1 MQAFLYV
8 DESKNA
14 LHTVRFQN
22 VIHISSF
29 AMLAQI
35 EKDHYNKLH
44 EILQL
49 SRKNLKQFDESL
61 IQRAFFM
68 CYRAHEGEKRASG
81 EPFFFH
87 PVEVATILL
96 NELPLDG
103 VSVAAALLHDVIEDS
118 GYTYEDI
125 VAELGVEVADIVEG
139 LTKISGIT
147 INRETTQAEGFRK
160 MLLSMVKD
168 IRVILIKFCDRLHNM
183 RTLES
188 LPEHRRLKIA
198 LETRDIYA
206 PLAHR
211 FGLGKMKVEFEN
223 LALRFIDP
231 EMHDFLQQKLRT
243 NKEDRVNYLSKMI
256 IPIKADLEKQGF
268 RVDVQGRAKHLFSIY
283 NKMRSKNKNFED
295 IRDLYG
301 LRVIIDSERIADCF
315 SVYGFIT
322 QQYPPIPQYFKD
334 YVSIPKHNGYQ
345 SLHSAIIGPKGH
357 MVELQIRTKRMHE
370 FAELGVAA
378 HWRYKEK
385 ISRDDANVDSFLRWA
400 RELIKDADS
409 AASFMEGFKLNLYH
423 DEIYVFTPKG
433 DMKTMPAGATPIDFA
448 YAIHTEVGHGCIGAK
463 VNGKIVRLNAQL
475 KSGDR
480 VEIITSKNQKPKS
493 DWLKIVV
500 TQRAKLKI
508 RSAINEDRR
517 LQIEKGRG
525 IWEKLLTGTKKLFS
539 DSEIIQQ
546 VKKHGLK
553 TPADFFSALAT
564 QQINGEEVIERAISF
579 KKEEHA
585 AKSAFDEAREL
596 DEYLQTARQDQE
608 QQGVP
613 LKKDEVIIAGM
624 SNIAYSYAK
633 CCQPV
638 PGDDVIGF
646 VTADGVAKIHRK
658 NCVNVSNENLLKS
671 ERVVS
676 VAWNRKVETNFLA
689 GIKIEGEDRLGIM
702 TQITTVISK
711 FDTNIRTISLNA
723 RDGLFVGTMMIY
735 VPNAEKLTTLMDKL
749 KRVPGVF
756 TVERLIS

>member
-1 MQAFLYV
+1 M
-8 DESKNA
+8 
-14 LHTVRFQN
+14 
-22 VIHISSF
+22 I
-29 AMLAQI
+29 AQI
-35 EKDHYNKLH
+35 GKDHYNKLH

-49 SRKNLKQFDESL
+49 SRKNLKNFDESL

-96 NELPLDG
+96 TELPLDG

-125 VAELGVEVADIVEG
+125 VAELGVEVAEIVEG
-139 LTKISGIT
+139 LTKISGIM

-223 LALRFIDP
+223 LALKFIDP
-231 EMHDFLQQKLRT
+231 EMFDFLEQKIRMSRG
-243 NKEDRVNYLSKMI
+243 DRVNYLAKMI
-256 IPIKADLEKQGF
+256 TPIKADLAQQGF
-268 RVDVQGRAKHLFSIY
+268 KVEVNGRAKHLFSIY
-283 NKMRSKNKNFED
+283 NKMRNKNKTFED
-295 IRDLYG
+295 IHDLYG
-301 LRVIIDSERIADCF
+301 IRVIVDTERIADCF
-315 SVYGFIT
+315 SIYGFIT
-322 QQYPPIPQYFKD
+322 QQYPPVPQYFKD
-334 YVSIPKHNGYQ
+334 YISVPKHNGYQ
-345 SLHSAIIGPKGH
+345 SLHSAIMGPKGH
-357 MVELQIRTKRMHE
+357 MVELQIRTQRMHE

-385 ISRDDANVDSFLRWA
+385 ISRDDVNIDSFLRWA

-433 DMKTMPAGATPIDFA
+433 DMKTMPAAATPIDFA
-448 YAIHTEVGHGCIGAK
+448 YAIHTEIGNGCIGAK

-493 DWLKIVV
+493 DWLKVVV

-525 IWEKLLTGTKKLFS
+525 MWEKMVSGTKKLLS
-539 DSEIIQQ
+539 DNDIIQH
-546 VKKHGLK
+546 VKGYGLK
-553 TPADFFSALAT
+553 TPADFFSALAS
-564 QQINGEEVIERAISF
+564 QQINGEEVIERANSSR
-579 KKEEHA
+579 KEEPA
-585 AKSAFDEAREL
+585 PKTFNDEAREVE
-596 DEYLQTARQDQE
+596 DYLQKARHEQE
-608 QQGVP
+608 EGLP
-613 LKKDEVIIAGM
+613 SKKDEVVIAGM
-624 SNIAYSYAK
+624 NNIAYAYAN

-646 VTADGVAKIHRK
+646 VTADGVKIHRK
-658 NCVNVSNENLLKS
+658 NCVNVSNDNLLKS
-671 ERVVS
+671 ERIVS
-676 VAWNRKVETNFLA
+676 VSWNRKVETDFLA
-689 GIKIEGEDRLGIM
+689 GIKIVGEDRLGIM
-702 TQITTVISK
+702 NQLTTVISK

-723 RDGLFVGTMMIY
+723 HDGMFVGTMMIY
-735 VPNAEKLTTLMDKL
+735 VRNAEKLNTLMEKL
-749 KRVPGVF
+749 KKVQGIF

>member
-1 MQAFLYV
+1 
-8 DESKNA
+8 
-14 LHTVRFQN
+14 
-22 VIHISSF
+22 
-29 AMLAQI
+29 MLAQI
-35 EKDHYNKLH
+35 EKGHYNKLH

-49 SRKNLKQFDESL
+49 SRKNLKNFDESL

-81 EPFFFH
+81 EPFFYH

-118 GYTYEDI
+118 GYSYEDI

-139 LTKISGIT
+139 LTKISGIM
-147 INRETTQAEGFRK
+147 INRENTQAEGFRK

-223 LALRFIDP
+223 LALKYIDP
-231 EMHDFLQQKLRT
+231 EMHDFLQRKIRMS
-243 NKEDRVNYLSKMI
+243 KAERISYLNKMI
-256 IPIKADLEKQGF
+256 VPIKADLEKQGF
-268 RVDVQGRAKHLFSIY
+268 KVDVSGRAKHLFSVY
-283 NKMRSKNKNFED
+283 NKMRSKNKSFED
-295 IRDLYG
+295 IHDLYG
-301 LRVIIDSERIADCF
+301 IRVVVDTERIADCF
-315 SVYGFIT
+315 AVYGFIT
-322 QQYPPIPQYFKD
+322 QKYPPIPQHFKD
-334 YVSIPKHNGYQ
+334 YISIPKHNGYQ
-345 SLHSAIIGPKGH
+345 SLHSAIIGPRGH

-385 ISRDDANVDSFLRWA
+385 ISRDDANIDSFLRWA

-409 AASFMEGFKLNLYH
+409 AAAFMEGFKLNLYH

-448 YAIHTEVGHGCIGAK
+448 YAIHTEVGNGCIGAK

-480 VEIITSKNQKPKS
+480 LEIITSKNQKPKA

-508 RSAINEDRR
+508 RSAINEERR
-517 LQIEKGRG
+517 LQVEKGRG
-525 IWEKLLTGTKKLFS
+525 MWEKMLTGTKKLLS
-539 DSEIIQQ
+539 DNDIIRQ
-546 VKKHGLK
+546 VKRYGIK
-553 TPADFFSALAT
+553 TPADFFSALAS
-564 QQINGEEVIERAISF
+564 QQIDGEEVMERVTNAR
-579 KKEEHA
+579 KEEPGV
-585 AKSAFDEAREL
+585 KSFNDEAREVE
-596 DEYLQTARQDQE
+596 DYLQEARQQQE
-608 QQGVP
+608 LVHDGSVS
-613 LKKDEVIIAGM
+613 KKDEVSVAGM

-646 VTADGVAKIHRK
+646 VTTDGVVKIHRK
-658 NCVNVSNENLLKS
+658 NCINVSNENLLKS
-671 ERVVS
+671 ERIVS
-676 VAWNRKVETNFLA
+676 VSWNRKGETDFLA
-689 GIKIEGEDRLGIM
+689 GIKIVGEDRIGIIN
-702 TQITTVISK
+702 QITTVISK
-711 FDTNIRTISLNA
+711 FDTNIRTISLHA
-723 RDGLFVGTMMIY
+723 RDGMFVGTLMVY
-735 VPNAEKLTTLMDKL
+735 VRNAEKLAILMEKL
-749 KRVPGVF
+749 KKVPGVF
-756 TVERLIS
+756 TVERLIN

>member
-1 MQAFLYV
+1 
-8 DESKNA
+8 
-14 LHTVRFQN
+14 
-22 VIHISSF
+22 
-29 AMLAQI
+29 MLAQI
-35 EKDHYNKLH
+35 EKEHYSKLH

-49 SRKNLKQFDESL
+49 SRRNLKNFDESL

-81 EPFFFH
+81 EPFFYH

-118 GYTYEDI
+118 GYTYEDL

-139 LTKISGIT
+139 LTKISGIV

-183 RTLES
+183 RTLDS

-223 LALRFIDP
+223 LALKYIDP
-231 EMHDFLQQKLRT
+231 EMYEFLSQKVRLSRA
-243 NKEDRVNYLSKMI
+243 ERVTYLNKMI
-256 IPIKADLEKQGF
+256 NPITADLEKQGF
-268 RVDVQGRAKHLFSIY
+268 KVEVQGRAKHLFSIY
-283 NKMRSKNKNFED
+283 NKMRSKNKTFED
-295 IRDLYG
+295 IHDLYG
-301 LRVIIDSERIADCF
+301 IRVIVDTERIADCF
-315 SVYGFIT
+315 AVYGFIT
-322 QQYPPIPQYFKD
+322 QKYPPVPLHFKD
-334 YVSIPKHNGYQ
+334 YISIPKHNGYQ
-345 SLHSAIIGPKGH
+345 SLHSAIIGPKGNLI
-357 MVELQIRTKRMHE
+357 ELQIRTRRMHE

-385 ISRDDANVDSFLRWA
+385 ISKDDANINSFLRWA

-409 AASFMEGFKLNLYH
+409 AAEFMEGFKLNLYH

-433 DMKTMPAGATPIDFA
+433 DMKTLPAGATPIDFA
-448 YAIHTEVGHGCIGAK
+448 YSIHTEIGHGCIGAK

-480 VEIITSKNQKPKS
+480 VEIITSKAQKPKS

-508 RSAINEDRR
+508 RSAINEERR
-517 LQIEKGRG
+517 IQIEKGRG
-525 IWEKLLTGTKKLFS
+525 MWEKMVSGTKRLFS
-539 DSEIIQQ
+539 DNDIIRQ
-546 VKKHGLK
+546 VKRYGIR
-553 TPADFFSALAT
+553 TPADFFSALAN
-564 QQINGEEVIERAISF
+564 QQINGEEVIERVTNTRKDGEAAPKSF
-579 KKEEHA
+579 TE
-585 AKSAFDEAREL
+585 EARQVE
-596 DEYLQTARQDQE
+596 DYLHKARKEQE
-608 QQGVP
+608 EEGISDRKREDV
-613 LKKDEVIIAGM
+613 VIAGM

-646 VTADGVAKIHRK
+646 VTADGVVKIHRK
-658 NCVNVSNENLLKS
+658 NCANVSNENLLKS
-671 ERVVS
+671 ERIVS
-676 VAWNRKVETNFLA
+676 VSWNRKVDTDFLA
-689 GIKIEGEDRLGIM
+689 GIRIVGEDRIGI
-702 TQITTVISK
+702 TNQLTAVISK
-711 FDTNIRTISLNA
+711 FDTNIRSISLHA
-723 RDGLFVGTMMIY
+723 RDGMFVGTLMIY
-735 VPNAEKLTTLMDKL
+735 VRNAEKLGTLMDKL
-749 KRVPGVF
+749 KKVQGVF

>member
-1 MQAFLYV
+1 
-8 DESKNA
+8 
-14 LHTVRFQN
+14 
-22 VIHISSF
+22 
-29 AMLAQI
+29 MLAQI
-35 EKDHYNKLH
+35 EKDQYNKLH

-49 SRKNLKQFDESL
+49 SRKNLKNFDESL

-81 EPFFFH
+81 EPFFYH

-125 VAELGVEVADIVEG
+125 VAELGVEVAEIVEG

-188 LPEHRRLKIA
+188 LPEHRRLRIA

-223 LALRFIDP
+223 LALKFIDP
-231 EMHDFLQQKLRT
+231 EMYTFLLQKIRMG
-243 NKEDRVNYLSKMI
+243 KENRVNYLGKMI
-256 IPIKADLEKQGF
+256 TPIKADLEQQGF
-268 RVDVQGRAKHLFSIY
+268 KVEVQGRAKHLFSIY
-283 NKMRSKNKNFED
+283 NKMRSKNKTFED
-295 IRDLYG
+295 IHDLYG
-301 LRVIIDSERIADCF
+301 IRVIIDTERLADCF

-322 QQYPPIPQYFKD
+322 QKYPPIPQYFKD
-334 YVSIPKHNGYQ
+334 YISIPKHNGYQ
-345 SLHSAIIGPKGH
+345 SLHSAIIGPRGH

-433 DMKTMPAGATPIDFA
+433 DMKTMPVGATPIDFA
-448 YAIHTEVGHGCIGAK
+448 YAIHTEIGNSCIGSK

-508 RSAINEDRR
+508 RSAINEERR
-517 LQIEKGRG
+517 LQIEQGRG

-539 DSEIIQQ
+539 DSDIIQQ
-546 VKKHGLK
+546 VKKYGLK
-553 TPADFFSALAT
+553 TPADFFSALAS
-564 QQINGEEVIERAISF
+564 QQINGEEVIERATNS
-579 KKEEHA
+579 KKEEQA
-585 AKSAFDEAREL
+585 PKSVADEAKEL
-596 DEYLQTARQDQE
+596 EDYLQLARHEQE
-608 QQGVP
+608 QQGLP
-613 LKKDEVIIAGM
+613 TKKGEVSIAGM
-624 SNIAYSYAK
+624 SNIAYSYAR

-638 PGDDVIGF
+638 PGDDVLGF
-646 VTADGVAKIHRK
+646 VTAEGVVKIHRK
-658 NCVNVSNENLLKS
+658 NCLNVSNENLLKS

-676 VAWNRKVETNFLA
+676 VSWNRKVETDFLA
-689 GIKIEGEDRLGIM
+689 GIKIVGEDRMGIM
-702 TQITTVISK
+702 NQLTTVISK
-711 FDTNIRTISLNA
+711 FDTNIRSISLNA
-723 RDGLFVGTMMIY
+723 HDGMFVGTMMVY
-735 VPNAEKLTTLMDKL
+735 VRNAEKLRILMEKL
-749 KRVPGVF
+749 KKVRGIF
-756 TVERLIS
+756 SVERLIT

>member
-1 MQAFLYV
+1 
-8 DESKNA
+8 
-14 LHTVRFQN
+14 
-22 VIHISSF
+22 
-29 AMLAQI
+29 MLAQI
-35 EKDHYNKLH
+35 EKGHYNKLH

-49 SRKNLKQFDESL
+49 SRKNLKNFDESL

-81 EPFFFH
+81 EPFFYH

-139 LTKISGIT
+139 LTKISGIM
-147 INRETTQAEGFRK
+147 INRENTQAEGFRK

-223 LALRFIDP
+223 LALKFIDP
-231 EMHDFLQQKLRT
+231 EMYDFLQQKIRIG
-243 NKEDRVNYLSKMI
+243 KGDRVNYLNKMI
-256 IPIKADLEKQGF
+256 EPIKADLEQQGF
-268 RVDVQGRAKHLFSIY
+268 KVEVQGRAKHLFSIY
-283 NKMRSKNKNFED
+283 NKMRNKNKSFED
-295 IRDLYG
+295 IHDLYG
-301 LRVIIDSERIADCF
+301 IRVIIDTERIAECF

-322 QQYPPIPQYFKD
+322 QKYPPVPQYFKD
-334 YVSIPKHNGYQ
+334 YISIPKHNGYQ
-345 SLHSAIIGPKGH
+345 SLHSAIIGPRGH
-357 MVELQIRTKRMHE
+357 MVELQIRTMRMHE

-385 ISRDDANVDSFLRWA
+385 ISRDDANIDSFLRWA

-409 AASFMEGFKLNLYH
+409 AAAFMEGFKLNLYH

-448 YAIHTEVGHGCIGAK
+448 YAIHTEVGNGCIGAK

-517 LQIEKGRG
+517 LQVEKGRG
-525 IWEKLLTGTKKLFS
+525 IWEKLLTGTKKLLS

-546 VKKHGLK
+546 VKKYGLK
-553 TPADFFSALAT
+553 TPADFFSALAS
-564 QQINGEEVIERAISF
+564 QQINGEEVIERVTSS
-579 KKEEHA
+579 KKEGQA
-585 AKSAFDEAREL
+585 AKSISDEAREVE
-596 DEYLQTARQDQE
+596 EYLQMARQEQE
-608 QQGVP
+608 QQQQGMPV
-613 LKKDEVIIAGM
+613 KKDEVIIAGM

-638 PGDDVIGF
+638 PGDDVLGF
-646 VTADGVAKIHRK
+646 VSADGVVKIHRK
-658 NCVNVSNENLLKS
+658 NCINVSNENLLKS

-676 VAWNRKVETNFLA
+676 VSWNRKVETDFLA
-689 GIKIEGEDRLGIM
+689 GIKIVGEDRLGIM
-702 TQITTVISK
+702 NLLTTVISK
-711 FDTNIRTISLNA
+711 FDTNIRSISLNA
-723 RDGLFVGTMMIY
+723 RDGMFVGTMMVY
-735 VPNAEKLTTLMDKL
+735 VRNSEKLSTLMDKL
-749 KRVPGVF
+749 KKVPGIF

>member
-1 MQAFLYV
+1 
-8 DESKNA
+8 
-14 LHTVRFQN
+14 
-22 VIHISSF
+22 
-29 AMLAQI
+29 MLAQI
-35 EKDHYNKLH
+35 EKGHYNKLH

-49 SRKNLKQFDESL
+49 SRKNLKNFDESL

-81 EPFFFH
+81 EPFFYH

-139 LTKISGIT
+139 LTKISGIM
-147 INRETTQAEGFRK
+147 INRENTQAEGFRK
-160 MLLSMVKD
+160 MLLSMVKV

-223 LALRFIDP
+223 LALKFIDP
-231 EMHDFLQQKLRT
+231 EMYDFLQQKIRIG
-243 NKEDRVNYLSKMI
+243 KGDRVNYLNKMI
-256 IPIKADLEKQGF
+256 EPIKADLEQQGF
-268 RVDVQGRAKHLFSIY
+268 KVEVQGRAKHLFSIY
-283 NKMRSKNKNFED
+283 NKMRNKNKSFED
-295 IRDLYG
+295 IHDLYG
-301 LRVIIDSERIADCF
+301 IRVIIDTEGIADCF

-322 QQYPPIPQYFKD
+322 QKYPPVPQYFKD
-334 YVSIPKHNGYQ
+334 YISIPKHNGYQ
-345 SLHSAIIGPKGH
+345 SLHSAIIGPRGH

-385 ISRDDANVDSFLRWA
+385 ISRDDANIDSFLRWA

-448 YAIHTEVGHGCIGAK
+448 YAIHTEVGNGCIGAK
-463 VNGKIVRLNAQL
+463 VNGKIVRLNALL

-480 VEIITSKNQKPKS
+480 VEIITSKNQKPKA

-508 RSAINEDRR
+508 RSAINEERR

-525 IWEKLLTGTKKLFS
+525 IWEKLLSGTKKLFS
-539 DSEIIQQ
+539 DSDIVQQ

-553 TPADFFSALAT
+553 TPADFFSALAN
-564 QQINGEEVIERAISF
+564 QQINGEEVIERVTSSR
-579 KKEEHA
+579 KEEHA
-585 AKSAFDEAREL
+585 AKSVIDEAREVE
-596 DEYLQTARQDQE
+596 DYLQIARQEQE
-608 QQGVP
+608 QLQQGM
-613 LKKDEVIIAGM
+613 LAKKDEVIIAGM

-646 VTADGVAKIHRK
+646 VTTEGVVKIHRK
-658 NCVNVSNENLLKS
+658 NCLNVSNENLLKS

-676 VAWNRKVETNFLA
+676 VSWNRKVETDFLA
-689 GIKIEGEDRLGIM
+689 GIKIVGEDRLGIM
-702 TQITTVISK
+702 NQLTTVISK
-711 FDTNIRTISLNA
+711 FDTNIRSISLNA
-723 RDGLFVGTMMIY
+723 RDGMFVGTMMVY
-735 VPNAEKLTTLMDKL
+735 VRNAEKLSTLMDKL
-749 KRVPGVF
+749 KKVPGIF

>member
-1 MQAFLYV
+1 
-8 DESKNA
+8 
-14 LHTVRFQN
+14 
-22 VIHISSF
+22 
-29 AMLAQI
+29 MLAQI

-49 SRKNLKQFDESL
+49 SRKNLKNFDESL

-139 LTKISGIT
+139 LTKISGIM
-147 INRETTQAEGFRK
+147 INRENTQAEGFRK

-223 LALRFIDP
+223 LALKFIDP
-231 EMHDFLQQKLRT
+231 EMYDFLQQKIRT
-243 NKEDRVNYLSKMI
+243 SKGDRVNYLSKMI
-256 IPIKADLEKQGF
+256 QPIKADLEQQGF
-268 RVDVQGRAKHLFSIY
+268 KVEVQGRAKHLFSIY
-283 NKMRSKNKNFED
+283 NKMRNKNKTFED
-295 IRDLYG
+295 IHDLYG
-301 LRVIIDSERIADCF
+301 IRVILDTERIAECF

-322 QQYPPIPQYFKD
+322 QKYPPIPQYFKD
-334 YVSIPKHNGYQ
+334 YISIPKHNGYQ
-345 SLHSAIIGPKGH
+345 SLHSAIIGPRGH

-385 ISRDDANVDSFLRWA
+385 ISRDDANIDSFLRWA

-409 AASFMEGFKLNLYH
+409 AAAFMEGFKLNLYH

-448 YAIHTEVGHGCIGAK
+448 YAIHSEVGNGCIGAK

-546 VKKHGLK
+546 VKKDGLK
-553 TPADFFSALAT
+553 TPADFFSALAS
-564 QQINGEEVIERAISF
+564 QQINGEEVIERVTSS
-579 KKEEHA
+579 KKEGHA
-585 AKSAFDEAREL
+585 AKSFSDEAREVE
-596 DEYLQTARQDQE
+596 EYLQMARQEQE
-608 QQGVP
+608 QQQQGMPV
-613 LKKDEVIIAGM
+613 KKDEVIIAGM

-638 PGDDVIGF
+638 PGDDVLGF
-646 VTADGVAKIHRK
+646 VSADGVVKIHRK
-658 NCVNVSNENLLKS
+658 NCINVSNENLLKS

-676 VAWNRKVETNFLA
+676 VSWNRKVETDFLA
-689 GIKIEGEDRLGIM
+689 GIKIVGEDRLGIM
-702 TQITTVISK
+702 NQLTTVISK
-711 FDTNIRTISLNA
+711 FDTNIRSISLNA
-723 RDGLFVGTMMIY
+723 RDGMFVGTMMVY
-735 VPNAEKLTTLMDKL
+735 VRNAEKLSTLMDKL
-749 KRVPGVF
+749 KKVQGIF

>member
-1 MQAFLYV
+1 
-8 DESKNA
+8 
-14 LHTVRFQN
+14 
-22 VIHISSF
+22 
-29 AMLAQI
+29 MLAQI

-49 SRKNLKQFDESL
+49 SRRNLKNVDESL
-61 IQRAFFM
+61 IQRSFFM

-118 GYTYEDI
+118 GYTYDDI

-223 LALRFIDP
+223 LALKYIDP
-231 EMHDFLQQKLRT
+231 EMYNFLQQKIRT
-243 NKEDRVNYLSKMI
+243 GKGDRVSYLGKMI
-256 IPIKADLEKQGF
+256 MPIKADLQQQGF
-268 RVDVQGRAKHLFSIY
+268 RVEVQGRAKHLFSIY
-283 NKMRSKNKNFED
+283 NKMRSKNKAFED
-295 IRDLYG
+295 IHDLYG
-301 LRVIIDSERIADCF
+301 LRVIIDTERIADCF

-322 QQYPPIPQYFKD
+322 QKYPPVPQYFKD
-334 YVSIPKHNGYQ
+334 YISIPKHNGYQ
-345 SLHSAIIGPKGH
+345 SLHSAIMGPKGH
-357 MVELQIRTKRMHE
+357 MVELQIRTRRMHE

-385 ISRDDANVDSFLRWA
+385 ISRDDVNIDSFLRWA

-409 AASFMEGFKLNLYH
+409 VASFMEGFKLNLYH

-448 YAIHTEVGHGCIGAK
+448 YAIHTEVGNGCIGAK

-525 IWEKLLTGTKKLFS
+525 IWEKMMSGTKKLFS
-539 DSEIIQQ
+539 DNDIIQQ
-546 VKKHGLK
+546 VKKYGLK
-553 TPADFFSALAT
+553 TPADFFSALAS
-564 QQINGEEVIERAISF
+564 QQINGEEVIERVTSAR
-579 KKEEHA
+579 KEEHP
-585 AKSAFDEAREL
+585 AKTFADEAREVE
-596 DEYLQTARQDQE
+596 DYLQIARQEQDQQ
-608 QQGVP
+608 QQGVSAR
-613 LKKDEVIIAGM
+613 KDEVIIAGV

-638 PGDDVIGF
+638 PGDDVLGF
-646 VTADGVAKIHRK
+646 VSADGVVKIHRK
-658 NCVNVSNENLLKS
+658 NCINVSNENLLKS

-676 VAWNRKVETNFLA
+676 VSWNRKVETDFLA

-702 TQITTVISK
+702 NQLTTVISK
-711 FDTNIRTISLNA
+711 FDTNIRSISLNA
-723 RDGLFVGTMMIY
+723 RDGMFVGTMMVY
-735 VPNAEKLTTLMDKL
+735 VRNAEKLSTLMDKL
-749 KRVPGVF
+749 KKVPGIF

>member
-1 MQAFLYV
+1 
-8 DESKNA
+8 
-14 LHTVRFQN
+14 
-22 VIHISSF
+22 
-29 AMLAQI
+29 MLAQI
-35 EKDHYNKLH
+35 EKEHYSKLH

-49 SRKNLKQFDESL
+49 SRRNLKNYDESL

-96 NELPLDG
+96 KELPLDG

-118 GYTYEDI
+118 GYTYEDLA
-125 VAELGVEVADIVEG
+125 AELGTEVADIVEG

-147 INRETTQAEGFRK
+147 INRENTQAEGFRK
-160 MLLSMVKD
+160 MLLSMVRD

-188 LPEHRRLKIA
+188 LPEHRRLRIA

-223 LALRFIDP
+223 LALKYIDP
-231 EMHDFLQQKLRT
+231 EMYEFLSQKVRLSRA
-243 NKEDRVNYLSKMI
+243 ERVSYLNKMI
-256 IPIKADLEKQGF
+256 LPIKADLEKQGF
-268 RVDVQGRAKHLFSIY
+268 KVEVQGRAKHLFSIY
-283 NKMRSKNKNFED
+283 NKMRTKNKTFED
-295 IRDLYG
+295 IHDLYG
-301 LRVIIDSERIADCF
+301 IRVIVDTERIADCF
-315 SVYGFIT
+315 AVYGFIT
-322 QQYPPIPQYFKD
+322 QKFPPIPQHFKD
-334 YVSIPKHNGYQ
+334 YISIPKHNGYQ

-357 MVELQIRTKRMHE
+357 LVELQIRTKRMHE

-385 ISRDDANVDSFLRWA
+385 ISKDDANIDSFLRWA

-409 AASFMEGFKLNLYH
+409 AAAFMEGFKLNLYH

-433 DMKTMPAGATPIDFA
+433 DMKTLPAGATPIDFA
-448 YAIHTEVGHGCIGAK
+448 YAIHTEIGHGCIGAK

-480 VEIITSKNQKPKS
+480 LEIITSKNQKPKS

-508 RSAINEDRR
+508 RSAINEERR
-517 LQIEKGRG
+517 IQIEKGRSM
-525 IWEKLLTGTKKLFS
+525 WEKMLSGTKRLFS
-539 DSEIIQQ
+539 DNDIIKQ
-546 VKKHGLK
+546 VKRYGIR

-564 QQINGEEVIERAISF
+564 EQIDGEEVIERVTHSRKEGENAPKSF
-579 KKEEHA
+579 AE
-585 AKSAFDEAREL
+585 EARQVE
-596 DEYLQTARQDQE
+596 DYLQAARHEQE
-608 QQGVP
+608 DDGGPARKREDV
-613 LKKDEVIIAGM
+613 VIAGM

-646 VTADGVAKIHRK
+646 VTADGVVKIHRK
-658 NCVNVSNENLLKS
+658 NCANVSNDNLLKS
-671 ERVVS
+671 ERIVS
-676 VAWNRKVETNFLA
+676 VSWNRKVETDFLA
-689 GIKIEGEDRLGIM
+689 GIRIVGEDRLGI
-702 TQITTVISK
+702 TNQLTTVISK
-711 FDTNIRTISLNA
+711 FDTNIRSMSLHA
-723 RDGLFVGTMMIY
+723 RDGMFVGTLMIY
-735 VPNAEKLTTLMDKL
+735 VRNAEKLGTLMDKL
-749 KRVPGVF
+749 KKVSGVF

>member
-1 MQAFLYV
+1 
-8 DESKNA
+8 
-14 LHTVRFQN
+14 
-22 VIHISSF
+22 
-29 AMLAQI
+29 MLAQI
-35 EKDHYNKLH
+35 EKGHYNKLN

-49 SRKNLKQFDESL
+49 SRKNLKNFDESL

-139 LTKISGIT
+139 LTKISGIM
-147 INRETTQAEGFRK
+147 INREHTQAEGFRK

-223 LALRFIDP
+223 LALKFIDP
-231 EMHDFLQQKLRT
+231 EMHDFLQQKIRMG
-243 NKEDRVNYLSKMI
+243 KGDRVNYLSKMI
-256 IPIKADLEKQGF
+256 VPIKADLEQQGF
-268 RVDVQGRAKHLFSIY
+268 KVEVQGRAKHLFSIY
-283 NKMRSKNKNFED
+283 NKMRNKNKSFED
-295 IRDLYG
+295 IHDLYG
-301 LRVIIDSERIADCF
+301 IRVIIDTERIAECF

-322 QQYPPIPQYFKD
+322 QKYPPVPQYFKD
-334 YVSIPKHNGYQ
+334 YISIPKHNGYQ

-385 ISRDDANVDSFLRWA
+385 ISRDDANIDSFLRWA

-409 AASFMEGFKLNLYH
+409 AAAFMEGFKLNLYH

-448 YAIHTEVGHGCIGAK
+448 YAIHTEVGNGCIGAK

-493 DWLKIVV
+493 DWLKIVI

-546 VKKHGLK
+546 VKKDGLK
-553 TPADFFSALAT
+553 TPADFFSALAS
-564 QQINGEEVIERAISF
+564 QQINGEEVIERVTSS
-579 KKEEHA
+579 KKEGHA
-585 AKSAFDEAREL
+585 AKSFSDEAREVE
-596 DEYLQTARQDQE
+596 DYLQIARQEQE
-608 QQGVP
+608 HQQQGMPV
-613 LKKDEVIIAGM
+613 KKDEVIIAGM

-638 PGDDVIGF
+638 PGDDVLGF
-646 VTADGVAKIHRK
+646 VSADGVVKIHRK
-658 NCVNVSNENLLKS
+658 NCINVSNENLLKS

-676 VAWNRKVETNFLA
+676 VSWNRKVETDFLA
-689 GIKIEGEDRLGIM
+689 GIKIVGEDRLGIM
-702 TQITTVISK
+702 NQLTTVISK
-711 FDTNIRTISLNA
+711 FDTNIRSISLNA
-723 RDGLFVGTMMIY
+723 RDGMFVGTMMVY
-735 VPNAEKLTTLMDKL
+735 VRNAEKLSTLMDKL
-749 KRVPGVF
+749 KKVSGIF

>member
-1 MQAFLYV
+1 
-8 DESKNA
+8 
-14 LHTVRFQN
+14 
-22 VIHISSF
+22 
-29 AMLAQI
+29 MLAQI
-35 EKDHYNKLH
+35 GKEHYSKLH

-49 SRKNLKQFDESL
+49 SRKNLKNFDESL

-68 CYRAHEGEKRASG
+68 CYKAHDGEKRASG
-81 EPFFFH
+81 EPFFYH

-125 VAELGVEVADIVEG
+125 VAELGVEVAEIVEG
-139 LTKISGIT
+139 LTKISGIM
-147 INRETTQAEGFRK
+147 INRENTQAEGFRK

-223 LALRFIDP
+223 LALKYIDP
-231 EMHDFLQQKLRT
+231 EMHDFLQRKIRMS
-243 NKEDRVNYLSKMI
+243 KAERISYLNKMI
-256 IPIKADLEKQGF
+256 VPIKADLEKQGF
-268 RVDVQGRAKHLFSIY
+268 KVDVSGRAKHLFSVY
-283 NKMRSKNKNFED
+283 NKMRSKNKSFED
-295 IRDLYG
+295 IHDLYG
-301 LRVIIDSERIADCF
+301 IRVVVDTERIADCF
-315 SVYGFIT
+315 AVYGFIT
-322 QQYPPIPQYFKD
+322 QNYPPIPQHFKD
-334 YVSIPKHNGYQ
+334 YISIPKHNGYQ
-345 SLHSAIIGPKGH
+345 SLHSAIIGPRGH
-357 MVELQIRTKRMHE
+357 MVELQIRTMRMHE

-385 ISRDDANVDSFLRWA
+385 ISRDDANIDSFLRWA

-409 AASFMEGFKLNLYH
+409 AAAFMEGFKLNLYH

-448 YAIHTEVGHGCIGAK
+448 YAIHTEVGNGCIGAK

-480 VEIITSKNQKPKS
+480 LEIITSKNQKPKA

-508 RSAINEDRR
+508 RSAINEERR

-525 IWEKLLTGTKKLFS
+525 MWEKMLTGTKKLLS
-539 DSEIIQQ
+539 DNDIIRQ
-546 VKKHGLK
+546 VKRYGIK
-553 TPADFFSALAT
+553 TPADFFSALAS
-564 QQINGEEVIERAISF
+564 QQIDGEEVIERVTNAR
-579 KKEEHA
+579 KEEPA
-585 AKSAFDEAREL
+585 GKSFNDEAREVE
-596 DEYLQTARQDQE
+596 DYLHEARQQQE
-608 QQGVP
+608 LVHDGTVS
-613 LKKDEVIIAGM
+613 KKDEVSVAGM

-646 VTADGVAKIHRK
+646 VTTDGVVKIHRK
-658 NCVNVSNENLLKS
+658 NCINVSNENLLKS
-671 ERVVS
+671 ERIVS
-676 VAWNRKVETNFLA
+676 VSWNRKGETDFLA
-689 GIKIEGEDRLGIM
+689 GIKIVGEDRIGIIN
-702 TQITTVISK
+702 QITTVISK
-711 FDTNIRTISLNA
+711 FDTNIRTISLHA
-723 RDGLFVGTMMIY
+723 RDGMFVGTLMVY
-735 VPNAEKLTTLMDKL
+735 VRNAEKLTILMEKV
-749 KRVPGVF
+749 KKVPGVF
-756 TVERLIS
+756 TVERLIN

>member
-1 MQAFLYV
+1 
-8 DESKNA
+8 
-14 LHTVRFQN
+14 
-22 VIHISSF
+22 
-29 AMLAQI
+29 MLAQI
-35 EKDHYNKLH
+35 EKEHYKKLH

-49 SRKNLKQFDESL
+49 SRRNLKNFDESL

-81 EPFFFH
+81 EPFFYH

-125 VAELGVEVADIVEG
+125 AAELGPEVADIVEG
-139 LTKISGIT
+139 LTKISGIM

-223 LALRFIDP
+223 LALKYIDP
-231 EMHDFLQQKLRT
+231 EMYDFLLQKVRLSRA
-243 NKEDRVNYLSKMI
+243 ERISYLGKMI
-256 IPIKADLEKQGF
+256 SPIKGDLEKQGF
-268 RVDVQGRAKHLFSIY
+268 KVEVQGRAKHLFSIY
-283 NKMRSKNKNFED
+283 NKMRNKNKVFEE
-295 IRDLYG
+295 IHDLYG
-301 LRVIIDSERIADCF
+301 LRVIIDTERIADCF
-315 SVYGFIT
+315 AVYGFIT
-322 QQYPPIPQYFKD
+322 QKYPPIPQHFKD
-334 YVSIPKHNGYQ
+334 YISIPKHNGYQ
-345 SLHSAIIGPKGH
+345 SLHSAIIGPKGN
-357 MVELQIRTKRMHE
+357 MIELQIRTKRMHE

-385 ISRDDANVDSFLRWA
+385 ISKDDVHIDSFLRWA

-409 AASFMEGFKLNLYH
+409 AAEFMEGFKLNLYH

-448 YAIHTEVGHGCIGAK
+448 YAIHTEVGNGCIGAK

-508 RSAINEDRR
+508 RAAINEDRR
-517 LQIEKGRG
+517 EQIEKGRG
-525 IWEKLLTGTKKLFS
+525 MWEKMLSGTKKLFS
-539 DSEIIQQ
+539 DNDIIRQ
-546 VKKHGLK
+546 VKGQGIK
-553 TPADFFSALAT
+553 TPADFFSALAS
-564 QQINGEEVIERAISF
+564 QQINGEEVIERVTNSR
-579 KKEEHA
+579 KEPEPA
-585 AKSAFDEAREL
+585 ARTVGDEAREVK
-596 DEYLQTARQDQE
+596 DYLQIARQEQE
-608 QQGVP
+608 AEG
-613 LKKDEVIIAGM
+613 KEGKRDEVVIAGM
-624 SNIAYSYAK
+624 SNIAYAYAK

-638 PGDDVIGF
+638 PGDDVLGF
-646 VTADGVAKIHRK
+646 VTAEGVVKIHRK
-658 NCVNVSNENLLKS
+658 NCINVSNENLLKS

-676 VAWNRKVETNFLA
+676 VSWNRKVETDFLA
-689 GIKIEGEDRLGIM
+689 GIRIVGEDRLGI
-702 TQITTVISK
+702 TNQLTTVISK
-711 FDTNIRTISLNA
+711 FDTNIRSISLHA
-723 RDGLFVGTMMIY
+723 RDGMFVGTLMIY
-735 VPNAEKLTTLMDKL
+735 VRNADKLGTLMEKLK
-749 KRVPGVF
+749 KVQGVF

>member
-1 MQAFLYV
+1 
-8 DESKNA
+8 
-14 LHTVRFQN
+14 
-22 VIHISSF
+22 
-29 AMLAQI
+29 MLAQI
-35 EKDHYNKLH
+35 EKGHYNKLH

-49 SRKNLKQFDESL
+49 SRKNLKNFDESL

-81 EPFFFH
+81 EPFFYH

-139 LTKISGIT
+139 LTKISGIM
-147 INRETTQAEGFRK
+147 INRENTQAEGFRK

-223 LALRFIDP
+223 LALKFIDP
-231 EMHDFLQQKLRT
+231 EMYDFLQQKIRT
-243 NKEDRVNYLSKMI
+243 SKGDRVNYLSKMI
-256 IPIKADLEKQGF
+256 EPIKTDLEQQGF
-268 RVDVQGRAKHLFSIY
+268 KVEVQGRAKHLFSIY
-283 NKMRSKNKNFED
+283 NKMRNKNKTFED
-295 IRDLYG
+295 IHDLYG
-301 LRVIIDSERIADCF
+301 IRVIIDTERIAECF

-322 QQYPPIPQYFKD
+322 QKYPPIPQYFKD
-334 YVSIPKHNGYQ
+334 YISIPKHNGYQ
-345 SLHSAIIGPKGH
+345 SLHSAIIGPRGH

-385 ISRDDANVDSFLRWA
+385 ISRDDANIDSFLRWA

-409 AASFMEGFKLNLYH
+409 AAAFMEGFKLNLYH

-448 YAIHTEVGHGCIGAK
+448 YAIHSEVGNGCIGAK

-517 LQIEKGRG
+517 LQVEKGRG

-546 VKKHGLK
+546 VKKDGLK
-553 TPADFFSALAT
+553 TPADFFSALAS
-564 QQINGEEVIERAISF
+564 QQINGEEVIERVTSS
-579 KKEEHA
+579 KKEGHA
-585 AKSAFDEAREL
+585 AKSFSDEAREVE
-596 DEYLQTARQDQE
+596 EYLQMARQEQE
-608 QQGVP
+608 QLQQGMPV
-613 LKKDEVIIAGM
+613 KKDEIIIAGM

-638 PGDDVIGF
+638 PGDDVLGF
-646 VTADGVAKIHRK
+646 VSADGVVKIHRK
-658 NCVNVSNENLLKS
+658 NCINVSNENLLKS

-676 VAWNRKVETNFLA
+676 VSWNRKVETDFLA
-689 GIKIEGEDRLGIM
+689 GIKIVGEDRLGIM
-702 TQITTVISK
+702 NQLTTVISK
-711 FDTNIRTISLNA
+711 FDTNIRSISLNA
-723 RDGLFVGTMMIY
+723 RDGMFVGTMMVY
-735 VPNAEKLTTLMDKL
+735 VRNAEKLSTLMDKL
-749 KRVPGVF
+749 KKVPGIF

>member
-1 MQAFLYV
+1 
-8 DESKNA
+8 
-14 LHTVRFQN
+14 
-22 VIHISSF
+22 
-29 AMLAQI
+29 MLAQI
-35 EKDHYNKLH
+35 DKEHYSKLH

-49 SRKNLKQFDESL
+49 SRRNLKNFDESL

-68 CYRAHEGEKRASG
+68 SYRAHEGEKRASG
-81 EPFFFH
+81 EPFFYH

-118 GYTYEDI
+118 GYTYEDLA
-125 VAELGVEVADIVEG
+125 AELGAEVADIVEG
-139 LTKISGIT
+139 LTKISGIV

-183 RTLES
+183 RTLDS

-223 LALRFIDP
+223 LALKYIDP
-231 EMHDFLQQKLRT
+231 EMYEFLSQKVRLSRA
-243 NKEDRVNYLSKMI
+243 ERVTYLNKMI
-256 IPIKADLEKQGF
+256 NPIKADLEKQGF
-268 RVDVQGRAKHLFSIY
+268 KVEVQGRAKHLFSIY
-283 NKMRSKNKNFED
+283 NKMRSKNKTFED
-295 IRDLYG
+295 IHDLYG
-301 LRVIIDSERIADCF
+301 IRVIVDTERIADCF
-315 SVYGFIT
+315 AVYGFIT
-322 QQYPPIPQYFKD
+322 QKYPPVPLHFKD
-334 YVSIPKHNGYQ
+334 YISIPKHNGYQ
-345 SLHSAIIGPKGH
+345 SLHSAIIGPKGNLI
-357 MVELQIRTKRMHE
+357 ELQIRTRRMHE

-385 ISRDDANVDSFLRWA
+385 ISKDDANINSFLRWA

-409 AASFMEGFKLNLYH
+409 AAEFMEGFKLNLYH

-433 DMKTMPAGATPIDFA
+433 DMKTLPAGATPIDFA
-448 YAIHTEVGHGCIGAK
+448 YAIHTEIGHGCIGAK

-480 VEIITSKNQKPKS
+480 VEIITSKTQKPKS

-508 RSAINEDRR
+508 RSAINEERR
-517 LQIEKGRG
+517 IQIEKGRG
-525 IWEKLLTGTKKLFS
+525 MWEKMVSGTKRLFS
-539 DSEIIQQ
+539 DNDIIRQ
-546 VKKHGLK
+546 VKRYGIR
-553 TPADFFSALAT
+553 TPADFFSALAS
-564 QQINGEEVIERAISF
+564 QQINGEEVIERVTNTRKDGEPAPKSF
-579 KKEEHA
+579 TE
-585 AKSAFDEAREL
+585 EARQVE
-596 DEYLQTARQDQE
+596 DYLHKARKEQE
-608 QQGVP
+608 EEGIHDRKREDV
-613 LKKDEVIIAGM
+613 VIAGM

-646 VTADGVAKIHRK
+646 VTADGVVKIHRK
-658 NCVNVSNENLLKS
+658 NCANVSNENLLKS
-671 ERVVS
+671 ERIVS
-676 VAWNRKVETNFLA
+676 VSWNRKVDTDFLA
-689 GIKIEGEDRLGIM
+689 GIRIVGEDRIGI
-702 TQITTVISK
+702 TNQLTAVISK
-711 FDTNIRTISLNA
+711 FDTNIRSISLHA
-723 RDGLFVGTMMIY
+723 RDGMFVGTLMIY
-735 VPNAEKLTTLMDKL
+735 VRNAEKLGTLMDKL
-749 KRVPGVF
+749 KKVQGVF

>member
-1 MQAFLYV
+1 
-8 DESKNA
+8 
-14 LHTVRFQN
+14 
-22 VIHISSF
+22 
-29 AMLAQI
+29 MLAQI
-35 EKDHYNKLH
+35 EKDQYNKLH

-49 SRKNLKQFDESL
+49 SRKNLKNFDESL

-81 EPFFFH
+81 EPFFYH

-125 VAELGVEVADIVEG
+125 VAELGVEVAEIVEG
-139 LTKISGIT
+139 LTKISGIA

-188 LPEHRRLKIA
+188 LPEHRRLRIA

-223 LALRFIDP
+223 LTLKFIDP
-231 EMHDFLQQKLRT
+231 EMYTFLLQKIRMG
-243 NKEDRVNYLSKMI
+243 KENRVNYLGKMI
-256 IPIKADLEKQGF
+256 TPIKADLEQQGF
-268 RVDVQGRAKHLFSIY
+268 KVEVQGRAKHLFSIY
-283 NKMRSKNKNFED
+283 NKMRSKNKSFED
-295 IRDLYG
+295 IHDLYG
-301 LRVIIDSERIADCF
+301 IRVIIDTERLADCF

-322 QQYPPIPQYFKD
+322 QKYPPIPQYFKD
-334 YVSIPKHNGYQ
+334 YISIPKHNGYQ
-345 SLHSAIIGPKGH
+345 SLHSAIIGPRGH
-357 MVELQIRTKRMHE
+357 MVELQIRTRRMHE

-433 DMKTMPAGATPIDFA
+433 DMKTMPVGATPIDFA
-448 YAIHTEVGHGCIGAK
+448 YAIHTEIGNSCIGSK

-508 RSAINEDRR
+508 RSAINEERR
-517 LQIEKGRG
+517 LQIEQGRG

-539 DSEIIQQ
+539 DSDIIQQ
-546 VKKHGLK
+546 VKKYGLK
-553 TPADFFSALAT
+553 TPADFFSALAS
-564 QQINGEEVIERAISF
+564 QQINGEEVIERATNS
-579 KKEEHA
+579 KKEEQA
-585 AKSAFDEAREL
+585 PKSVADEAKEL
-596 DEYLQTARQDQE
+596 EDYLQLARHEE
-608 QQGVP
+608 QQGLP
-613 LKKDEVIIAGM
+613 TKKGEVSIAGM
-624 SNIAYSYAK
+624 SNIAYSYAR

-638 PGDDVIGF
+638 PGDDVLGF
-646 VTADGVAKIHRK
+646 VTAEGVVKIHRK
-658 NCVNVSNENLLKS
+658 NCLNVSNENLLKS

-676 VAWNRKVETNFLA
+676 VSWNRKVETDFLA
-689 GIKIEGEDRLGIM
+689 GIKIVGEDRMGIM
-702 TQITTVISK
+702 NQLTMVISK
-711 FDTNIRTISLNA
+711 FDTNIRSISLNA
-723 RDGLFVGTMMIY
+723 HDGMFVGTMMVY
-735 VPNAEKLTTLMDKL
+735 VRNAEKLRILMEKL
-749 KRVPGVF
+749 KKVRGIF
-756 TVERLIS
+756 SVERLIT